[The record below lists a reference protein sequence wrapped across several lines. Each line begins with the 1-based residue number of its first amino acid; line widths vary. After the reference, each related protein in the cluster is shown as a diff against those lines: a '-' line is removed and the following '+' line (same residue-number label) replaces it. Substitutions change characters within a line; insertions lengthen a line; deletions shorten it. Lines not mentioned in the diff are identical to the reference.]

1 MLVMATAMATIAAA
15 AMATAMATI
24 AAAAMARTALAQRGI
39 DLSQRA
45 TLRLANAFGHRAV
58 EQRLQWLEKARA
70 HGKTRSILK
79 GTRVVVTTDGGRI
92 RERQE
97 RRGRRRDSGYHSFDT
112 PWREP
117 KLLVIYVI
125 DSHGNVDKTFRPIY
139 DGTLDDCD
147 AIFDMIAGYLSA
159 LGAHEAKE
167 LILVGDGAKWIWD
180 RVDELVKN
188 VGIDAKKV
196 KQVIDWY
203 HAVETLHKIAG
214 VPAKWAN
221 AANNKAVKK
230 VKDKWVNKAK
240 DLLYAGD
247 IDSLEVH
254 IRTLAVGRKAKE
266 MRKHIQ
272 YFTKNRV
279 RMQYQ
284 EFEDNNIPRGSGAV
298 ESTVR
303 RVINLRMKGNGKFW
317 NEQNAQ
323 SMLLLRSYLKAGR
336 FEDLVNWSIATAV
349 DWWAAEH
356 GERQYLHAPIIAA

>member
-1 MLVMATAMATIAAA
+1 MTLLGGTKTNLTGIQYLKPNRRNRPGRPRKGRGKGGTGLYPVLVALGICFGVTPALAGDVCRQVADSDSVRT
-15 AMATAMATI
+15 
-24 AAAAMARTALAQRGI
+24 ARTALAQRGI

-79 GTRVVVTTDGGRI
+79 GKRVVVTTDGGRI

-97 RRGRRRDSGYHSFDT
+97 RRGRRRDSGYHSFDA

-147 AIFDMIAGYLSA
+147 AIFDMIARYLSA

-196 KQVIDWY
+196 KQVI
-203 HAVETLHKIAG
+203 APQILG
-214 VPAKWAN
+214 C
-221 AANNKAVKK
+221 
-230 VKDKWVNKAK
+230 
-240 DLLYAGD
+240 
-247 IDSLEVH
+247 
-254 IRTLAVGRKAKE
+254 
-266 MRKHIQ
+266 
-272 YFTKNRV
+272 F
-279 RMQYQ
+279 
-284 EFEDNNIPRGSGAV
+284 
-298 ESTVR
+298 
-303 RVINLRMKGNGKFW
+303 GNGSSNYLTFRPI
-317 NEQNAQ
+317 
-323 SMLLLRSYLKAGR
+323 LRGVS
-336 FEDLVNWSIATAV
+336 D
-349 DWWAAEH
+349 
-356 GERQYLHAPIIAA
+356 